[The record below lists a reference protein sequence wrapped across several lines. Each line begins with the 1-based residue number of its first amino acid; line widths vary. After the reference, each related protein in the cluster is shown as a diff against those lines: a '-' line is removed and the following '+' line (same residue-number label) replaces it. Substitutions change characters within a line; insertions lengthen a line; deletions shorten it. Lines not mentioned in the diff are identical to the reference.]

1 MQIEIWSQL
10 QHRQHI
16 WNVDATGSIIEDVKN
31 KKKPYLYSIVC
42 HDEQNKC
49 IIPIAEFVTT
59 SHNHISVTSYFY
71 LVKKYFEKYS
81 KAKSNF
87 IFAPVMVT
95 DFSWTLISS
104 IIEAFN
110 SMTVIEYLNISFEIL
125 VLKKDFLIFKTIL
138 YLCAAHFIKLIVKKV
153 KDAEPSLNQE
163 VKKCFVFCFTLLQN
177 STNLIE
183 FECYFIN
190 ILRMFNSPTINATSA
205 SAINYLRSQISN
217 RDPSDLAYA
226 NFEGLGSKED
236 SEREKNFELLSMLDD
251 IQLQTI
257 KTLKK
262 ASKFQSYFENIL
274 NANMKIISNYDITKH
289 LNPYYSPKLFLIIM
303 NYIYIIPFWT
313 GIMLN
318 LKTGHLIQYQSKKR
332 TTNNPV
338 ENHFEFDK
346 NKLLNG
352 KLRVKPSEFIAPK
365 FRFILSKFITF
376 YLNDLVKQRNFKK
389 QIVDEIEKWKI
400 SKDYNRVKSF
410 YYQNIA
416 NFDSSIDYGSANL
429 YIASPEEENHLET
442 NVSHQEEDES
452 SDQTILLSKFKMFTF
467 NSSFIVFSHVS
478 LRWKRVI

>member
-1 MQIEIWSQL
+1 
-10 QHRQHI
+10 
-16 WNVDATGSIIEDVKN
+16 
-31 KKKPYLYSIVC
+31 
-42 HDEQNKC
+42 
-49 IIPIAEFVTT
+49 
-59 SHNHISVTSYFY
+59 
-71 LVKKYFEKYS
+71 
-81 KAKSNF
+81 
-87 IFAPVMVT
+87 
-95 DFSWTLISS
+95 
-104 IIEAFN
+104 
-110 SMTVIEYLNISFEIL
+110 
-125 VLKKDFLIFKTIL
+125 
-138 YLCAAHFIKLIVKKV
+138 
-153 KDAEPSLNQE
+153 
-163 VKKCFVFCFTLLQN
+163 
-177 STNLIE
+177 
-183 FECYFIN
+183 
-190 ILRMFNSPTINATSA
+190 
-205 SAINYLRSQISN
+205 
-217 RDPSDLAYA
+217 
-226 NFEGLGSKED
+226 
-236 SEREKNFELLSMLDD
+236 
-251 IQLQTI
+251 
-257 KTLKK
+257 
-262 ASKFQSYFENIL
+262 
-274 NANMKIISNYDITKH
+274 
-289 LNPYYSPKLFLIIM
+289 M